1 MQHRRVLVI
10 EDDPAIRQ
18 GLCDALRFDKYEVF
32 EAADAP
38 SGESAAL
45 TREVDLVLLDLMLPG
60 GDGFDILAKIR
71 DTRAALPV
79 IVLTARG
86 RESDRVRGLRMGADD
101 YVVKP
106 FSVRELLARIGA
118 VLRRSGARSTPTTK
132 LLLTHAR
139 VDLARR
145 EVVFHDDDERVE
157 LAEREAALL
166 NFLAQNSSR
175 AVSRDELLRS
185 VWKINPD
192 VHGQTR
198 TVDMHVARLREKL
211 RAPDI
216 VKTVRGK
223 GYMFGVEVREE

>member
-1 MQHRRVLVI
+1 MSNQSVLVV
-10 EDDPAIRQ
+10 EDDAAIRQ
-18 GLCDALRFDKYEVF
+18 GLCDALRFDKYEVL

-38 SGESAAL
+38 SGLAAAL
-45 TREVDLVLLDLMLPG
+45 EETIDLVLLDLMLPG
-60 GDGFDILAKIR
+60 GDGFDVLSRIR
-71 DTRAALPV
+71 SSRAVLPV
-79 IVLTARG
+79 IILTARG

-118 VLRRSGARSTPTTK
+118 VLRRSAARSTPTSQ
-132 LLLTHAR
+132 LLLAKGR

-145 EVVFHDDDERVE
+145 EAHLEGESGTIE
-157 LAEREAALL
+157 LSEREAQLL
-166 NFLAQNSSR
+166 AFLAQNPTR
-175 AVSRDELLRS
+175 AVSRAELLRA

-198 TVDMHVARLREKL
+198 TIDMHVARLREKL
-211 RAPDI
+211 CSPEV

-223 GYMFGVEVREE
+223 GYMLGVKVAGE